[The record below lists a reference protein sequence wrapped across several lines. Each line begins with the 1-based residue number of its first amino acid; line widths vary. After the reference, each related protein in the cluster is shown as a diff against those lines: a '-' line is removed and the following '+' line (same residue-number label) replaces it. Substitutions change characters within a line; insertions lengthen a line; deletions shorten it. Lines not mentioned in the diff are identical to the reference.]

1 MLFVLCYLLVQ
12 VESGELASTEL
23 SAALAENAKLRD
35 EIESPA
41 SNAVPGPPSA
51 RPPTSFSI
59 LRRHPLHC
67 AIIADRFGLDS
78 SV

>member
-23 SAALAENAKLRD
+23 SAALTENAKLRD

-41 SNAVPGPPSA
+41 SNAVPGPPSQA
-51 RPPTSFSI
+51 ANLFLSPPSSPSA
-59 LRRHPLHC
+59 LRHTR
-67 AIIADRFGLDS
+67 
-78 SV
+78 